1 MTNVQILLL
10 FFLLVLLC
18 MVASTSNA
26 IWTSS
31 NGSSHWYLGLEGR
44 ELIHFLIHRSS
55 ADQSCCVTDVPTASF
70 GYNLLTFIILFN
82 NLIPIS
88 LQVTIEVVR
97 YIQATFINNDLE
109 MYHAETDTPAAA
121 RTSNLNEELGQVSL
135 ELQSIFCLCV
145 DAYSSKLIF
154 KNIKNLS
161 RNNR

>member
-1 MTNVQILLL
+1 VI
-10 FFLLVLLC
+10 
-18 MVASTSNA
+18 
-26 IWTSS
+26 
-31 NGSSHWYLGLEGR
+31 
-44 ELIHFLIHRSS
+44 
-55 ADQSCCVTDVPTASF
+55 CCVTDVPTASF

-135 ELQSIFCLCV
+135 ELQSIFCLCF
-145 DAYSSKLIF
+145 DA
-154 KNIKNLS
+154 
-161 RNNR
+161 